1 MNKLMKFRFYYIFII
16 LLTVYS
22 SCSVKPEPIKY
33 GKDNC
38 NYCKMTITDNRFA
51 SELLT
56 NKGKIYKF
64 DEISCMLAFASE
76 QELDSTKI
84 NGMYITDYC
93 PNNNLINKNSMIF
106 MLSDS
111 LKSPMGG
118 NVAAF
123 SSKDSLKKYSDKISG
138 KTLTWDEVIKYS
150 IEE

>member
-1 MNKLMKFRFYYIFII
+1 MKLKFYYILIVF
-16 LLTVYS
+16 LTIFS
-22 SCSVKPEPIKY
+22 SCNISPEPIKY

-64 DEISCMLAFASE
+64 DEISCMLAFVSE

-84 NGMYITDYC
+84 EGMYISDYC
-93 PNNNLINKNSMIF
+93 PNNNLSNKNLMFF

-123 SSKDSLKKYSDKISG
+123 SNKDSIKKYNEKIQG
-138 KTLTWDEVIKYS
+138 KNLTWHDVVKYS